1 MADKVVNQ
9 RLYKETSLRTG
20 IPPSQVEEFFKMTCK
35 FTEETISRGGC
46 ETIMWPFFGKF
57 KVKVK
62 QFQMLESIRNQRRQ
76 DETIRSERAGGS
88 ISEQAMD
95 ITDTGISELIS
106 D

>member
-1 MADKVVNQ
+1 MSKVINQ
-9 RLYKETSLRTG
+9 RLYKETSLKTG
-20 IPPSQVEEFFKMTCK
+20 VPPTQVEEFFKMVCK

-62 QFQMLESIRNQRRQ
+62 QFQILETIRNQKRQ
-76 DETIRSERAGGS
+76 DEAIRSQRAGRSTGK
-88 ISEQAMD
+88 QTMD
-95 ITDTGISELIS
+95 ITDTGISELVS